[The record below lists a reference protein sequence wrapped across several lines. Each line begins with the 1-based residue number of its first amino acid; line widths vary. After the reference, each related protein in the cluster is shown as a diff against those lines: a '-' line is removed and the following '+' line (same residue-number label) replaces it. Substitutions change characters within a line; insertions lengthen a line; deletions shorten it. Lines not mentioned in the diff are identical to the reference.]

1 MQKTFANDTGNLIKR
16 GEYSDEYLK
25 WQQLSEEEK
34 NKVLMPRMYDVI
46 KTTKTLKNPIL
57 KANLLGASLEE
68 KYSLKDVIP
77 DNLEIKNQQNTNSCW
92 AFAALSS
99 LETNLAMFDYKKG
112 IEEPNIYDYSERHME
127 YATSRIFANGEENKI
142 GYNRKVGTGG
152 NYYLAKSYLTNG
164 SGAIL

>member
-1 MQKTFANDTGNLIKR
+1 MRKLKKIFVNTILIITIFAVFVMQKTFANDTGNLIKR

-92 AFAALSS
+92 TFFPKPWIVMITFCFFLK
-99 LETNLAMFDYKKG
+99 NNM
-112 IEEPNIYDYSERHME
+112 
-127 YATSRIFANGEENKI
+127 
-142 GYNRKVGTGG
+142 
-152 NYYLAKSYLTNG
+152 YYHL
-164 SGAIL
+164 IMI